1 MLASSLNSRFRAVL
15 VAIVFV
21 AGACLSGCAAKVSD
35 YEGES
40 PKLDLREYFNGPVR
54 AWGMVQDRSGKVIRR
69 FEVEMVGRWEGDTGV
84 LEEDFTY
91 NDGEKQRRVWTF
103 RRIDDGR
110 YTGTADDVVGE
121 ATGEIYGN
129 ALRWRYVL
137 EIEVDGRTWNINFD
151 EWMYLL
157 DEQTLFNRTVMKKF
171 GLRVGEV
178 TLFFLKQ
185 PADSGA

>member
-1 MLASSLNSRFRAVL
+1 
-15 VAIVFV
+15 
-21 AGACLSGCAAKVSD
+21 
-35 YEGES
+35 
-40 PKLDLREYFNGPVR
+40 
-54 AWGMVQDRSGKVIRR
+54 
-69 FEVEMVGRWEGDTGV
+69 MVGRWEGDTGV
-84 LEEDFTY
+84 LEEDFTF
-91 NDGEKQRRVWTF
+91 NDGETQRRVWTF

-129 ALRWRYVL
+129 ALRWQYVL
-137 EIEVDGRTWNINFD
+137 EIEVDGRSWNINFD
-151 EWMYLL
+151 DWMYLL

-185 PADSGA
+185 PAVRGG